1 MQQLGPL
8 APLHPLPP
16 LHELQDVYM
25 NCVGPYPNEIVGNW
39 EAGRLVAARVVASV
53 LAYLCP
59 ADLVGEI

>member
-16 LHELQDVYM
+16 LHELQDLYM
-25 NCVGPYPNEIVGNW
+25 NCVGPYPNEIVANR
-39 EAGRLVAARVVASV
+39 EDGRFVVARVVASV

-59 ADLVGEI
+59 ADIVGEV